1 MIQLYEDNANIRL
14 VELLDKQAKIT
25 KKTDI
30 IQEVEIPDIT
40 IPAQTVS
47 IDENHD
53 TLIEMT

>member
-30 IQEVEIPDIT
+30 VQEVEIPDIT

-47 IDENHD
+47 IDENQD
-53 TLIEMT
+53 ELIEMT